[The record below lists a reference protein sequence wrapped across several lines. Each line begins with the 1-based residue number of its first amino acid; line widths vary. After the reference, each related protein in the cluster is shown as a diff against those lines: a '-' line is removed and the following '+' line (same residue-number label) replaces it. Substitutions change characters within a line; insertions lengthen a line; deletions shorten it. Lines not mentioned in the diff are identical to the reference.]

1 MKSNSIPVA
10 QVPAAGSYL
19 AAPATGAGPGVLV
32 LHAWWG
38 LTPFFRG
45 FCDRLAAEGLV
56 VLSPDL
62 YHGATAAT
70 IEEAKRLRGRIKQ
83 ETAMQEIRQ
92 AAEYLLATSG
102 GGAQG
107 IGVVGFSLGGYYA
120 LWLAEQPAVPVM
132 ATAVFYGNRGGEYT
146 ASRSAFQLH
155 LAETDPYVSTSGA
168 KAMQKALKKAGRE
181 AEFYLYP
188 ATSHWFFESDRPD
201 AYQAGAAA
209 LAWERLLAFLRKHLV
224 Q

>member
-1 MKSNSIPVA
+1 MRIETVSAA
-10 QVPAAGSYL
+10 QSPAVGSHFV
-19 AAPATGAGPGVLV
+19 APATGPAPGVLV

-56 VLSPDL
+56 VLAPDL

-70 IEEAKRLRGRIKQ
+70 IEEAKRLRGKLKQ
-83 ETAMQEIRQ
+83 ETAMLEIRQ
-92 AAEYLLATSG
+92 AADYLQATSG

-120 LWLAEQPAVPVM
+120 LWLAEQPAVPVV
-132 ATAVFYGNRGGEYT
+132 ATVVFYGNRGGEYT

-155 LAETDPYVSTSGA
+155 LAETDPYVSASGV
-168 KAMQKALKKAGRE
+168 KTLQKSLKKAGRE
-181 AEFYLYP
+181 AEFHTYP
-188 ATSHWFFESDRPD
+188 GTSHWFFESDRPD
-201 AYQAGAAA
+201 AYQAEAAR
-209 LAWERLLAFLRKHLV
+209 LAWERLLGFLKAHLV
-224 Q
+224 S